1 MGLDMYLTASRS
13 VGKYSS
19 ANTTD
24 AVDGIESGFPEL
36 KTIKEGDQLAY
47 NVSSEVMYWRKA
59 NAIHQWFV
67 DNVQDGVDDCRPSY
81 VSRDM
86 LNELIDTCETVL
98 ADTSK
103 AHELLPTASGVF
115 FGTTEYDERYF
126 DSLEYTA
133 SKLKHILKTM
143 PDEWVFQ
150 YRASW

>member
-1 MGLDMYLTASRS
+1 
-13 VGKYSS
+13 
-19 ANTTD
+19 
-24 AVDGIESGFPEL
+24 
-36 KTIKEGDQLAY
+36 
-47 NVSSEVMYWRKA
+47 
-59 NAIHQWFV
+59 
-67 DNVQDGVDDCRPSY
+67 
-81 VSRDM
+81 M

-103 AHELLPTASGVF
+103 AHELLPTASGFF